1 VDTRANA
8 TPATSI
14 VANARWAP
22 CRSERVAE
30 SRIAGVWQGI
40 GTGSQ
45 RTRAFGQT
53 LAMQHPTRGQ
63 LEAGLDEIRR
73 SPVDDGTLELIVRRP
88 AVDEREV
95 LAVGDLSVDEGL
107 VGDTWNQRPSRRTE
121 DGSPHSDMQL
131 NLVNSRLLALISP
144 DPDRRPL
151 SGDQLVVD
159 LEMSSANLPPWTRL
173 AIGGAVIEVT
183 DQPHTGC
190 AKFSGRFGA
199 DALRLVNSEVGRSL
213 NLRGVNA
220 RVVEPG
226 PIHRGDRIEKV

>member
-1 VDTRANA
+1 
-8 TPATSI
+8 
-14 VANARWAP
+14 
-22 CRSERVAE
+22 
-30 SRIAGVWQGI
+30 
-40 GTGSQ
+40 
-45 RTRAFGQT
+45 
-53 LAMQHPTRGQ
+53 MQQPTRGQ

-73 SPVDDGTLELIVRRP
+73 SPADDGTLELIVRRP

-95 LAVGDLSVDEGL
+95 LEVGDLDVDEGL

-121 DGSPHSDMQL
+121 DGGPHPGMQL
-131 NLVNSRLLALISP
+131 NLINSRLLALISP

-159 LEMSSANLPPWTRL
+159 LDLSNANLPPWTRVS
-173 AIGGAVIEVT
+173 IGGAVIEGT
-183 DQPHTGC
+183 DQPQTGC

-199 DALRLVNSEVGRSL
+199 DALRLVNSEVGRNL

-226 PIHRGDRIEKV
+226 PIHRGDRLKKV